1 MTTARASVD
10 EQGRRSTHT
19 TQRTTGREERLLI
32 ESSHVRNRTSTT
44 PPTAPQWA
52 CRRARRGSGRLDGC
66 VLVRVHVQ
74 SIARSACAL
83 VGVLEVVE
91 WPDWAG
97 HPGNFRLRFLA
108 LALSHW
114 LSPLRPLARA
124 SCGSPA
130 GRGGGGRLDGRRRWR
145 GHDRQER
152 SSICQEI
159 CMGTKRNPSFSWHCD
174 LLDYAYVHSLL
185 LSGTLLQ
192 PLCSLSSHF
201 SHSPTHFHSQLEFP
215 IKTKSLHIFRAG
227 ARPLCKSGP
236 LIAPPTTLMVWA
248 GSPP

>member
-1 MTTARASVD
+1 M
-10 EQGRRSTHT
+10 
-19 TQRTTGREERLLI
+19 
-32 ESSHVRNRTSTT
+32 
-44 PPTAPQWA
+44 
-52 CRRARRGSGRLDGC
+52 CF
-66 VLVRVHVQ
+66 
-74 SIARSACAL
+74 

-91 WPDWAG
+91 WPG
-97 HPGNFRLRFLA
+97 GNWPSKQFPPPFPRTGSLA
-108 LALSHW
+108 LALSPPPPPSHV
-114 LSPLRPLARA
+114 P
-124 SCGSPA
+124 PA
-130 GRGGGGRLDGRRRWR
+130 APPPVAAAAGGLTGVGGGADMTGRR
-145 GHDRQER
+145 GV
-152 SSICQEI
+152 SICKI
-159 CMGTKRNPSFSWHCD
+159 CMVGTKRNPSFSWHCD

>member
-1 MTTARASVD
+1 M
-10 EQGRRSTHT
+10 
-19 TQRTTGREERLLI
+19 
-32 ESSHVRNRTSTT
+32 
-44 PPTAPQWA
+44 
-52 CRRARRGSGRLDGC
+52 DGC

-83 VGVLEVVE
+83 LECWKLWNGQIGPATQATSASVS
-91 WPDWAG
+91 
-97 HPGNFRLRFLA
+97 
-108 LALSHW
+108 SHW
-114 LSPLRPLARA
+114 LSRTGSLPSAPSLARA
-124 SCGSPA
+124 SGGSPG

-145 GHDRQER
+145 GHDRQAR
-152 SSICQEI
+152 SRICKI
-159 CMGTKRNPSFSWHCD
+159 CMVGTKRNPSFSWHCD
-174 LLDYAYVHSLL
+174 LLDYACVHSLL

-236 LIAPPTTLMVWA
+236 LITPPTTLMVWA
-248 GSPP
+248 GSPPGLAQLAELVPWATWPSCPLDFLHSPSTLRNHATVSHGMSRVPGVLL

>member
-1 MTTARASVD
+1 MNEIV
-10 EQGRRSTHT
+10 
-19 TQRTTGREERLLI
+19 
-32 ESSHVRNRTSTT
+32 TSTT

-97 HPGNFRLRFLA
+97 HPSNFRLRFLA

-124 SCGSPA
+124 SGGSPA

-152 SSICQEI
+152 SSICKI
-159 CMGTKRNPSFSWHCD
+159 CMVGTKRNPSFSWHCD

>member
-1 MTTARASVD
+1 M
-10 EQGRRSTHT
+10 
-19 TQRTTGREERLLI
+19 
-32 ESSHVRNRTSTT
+32 
-44 PPTAPQWA
+44 
-52 CRRARRGSGRLDGC
+52 DGC
-66 VLVRVHVQ
+66 VLFRVHVR

-83 VGVLEVVE
+83 LECWKLWNGQIGPATQATSASVS
-91 WPDWAG
+91 
-97 HPGNFRLRFLA
+97 
-108 LALSHW
+108 SHW
-114 LSPLRPLARA
+114 LSRT
-124 SCGSPA
+124 GSLPSAPSHVPPA
-130 GRGGGGRLDGRRRWR
+130 APPAVAAAAGGLTGVGGGADMTGRRGVRFAR
-145 GHDRQER
+145 RFGGHQAEPIFFLALR
-152 SSICQEI
+152 SLGLC
-159 CMGTKRNPSFSWHCD
+159 
-174 LLDYAYVHSLL
+174 VHSLL